1 MSSTDQMPQDGQIII
16 FTKVPTC
23 SYCKT
28 GEAYRVTRGTVT
40 KKGKRVPSAYFQFDR
55 INGAGSTSD
64 KAWAVA
70 QAEWAVA

>member
-1 MSSTDQMPQDGQIII
+1 MSSTNQIPAHGQVII

-23 SYCKT
+23 SYCST

-40 KKGKRVPSAYFQFDR
+40 KKGKRVPSDYFHFDR
-55 INGAGSTSD
+55 VNGAGSTSD

-70 QAEWAVA
+70 QSEWRVA